1 MKTGVIKI
9 NEAFHS
15 GYRIDPSLHLSEG
28 VKVRSELT
36 HLPYELTTVANCSS
50 SIFLGNIFSRCF
62 VSKPEFGVT
71 YLAAS
76 DTVLANIETGR
87 YLSKKQAST
96 LNYLMLDKDWIL
108 VTCSGT
114 LGNVTYTNK
123 SFCNKIATHDLI
135 RIIPDDTKYKKGCL
149 YAFLS
154 SKFGY
159 YQITQSQ
166 FGGVVKHI
174 NDKQAGAILVPKF
187 PDEFQKEVDH
197 LIQESARLREEAAE
211 AIKKAHDIIEDKFDV
226 ASGKKTSRVSVQS
239 IISSHN
245 KRLEALYHTSE
256 NRSIYDYIVNNCQHV
271 LLGDESV
278 SRLIFKPNIFKR
290 QYVDKNGYQLIG
302 GADMLK
308 RIPSTDKM
316 ISKRQVDNMSSLKLN
331 RNYILVTRA
340 GTIGNVAFVDEQL
353 KNFIVSEDVLRVV
366 PKDDKVAYYLYAFL
380 SSKIGYKLI
389 SLFTYGSV
397 IQHIEAQHLELVPIP
412 LLNKDLMEQ
421 IENLVSSFVAKIELS
436 KQKEIA
442 AINMVEAE
450 IEKWNN

>member
-1 MKTGVIKI
+1 MAT
-9 NEAFHS
+9 A
-15 GYRIDPSLHLSEG
+15 RSLT
-28 VKVRSELT
+28 R
-36 HLPYELTTVANCSS
+36 
-50 SIFLGNIFSRCF
+50 NILRGGL
-62 VSKPEFGVT
+62 VYA
-71 YLAAS
+71 YLASNHGHSLLTQGTFGAVIQHIEPNFIAS
-76 DTVLANIETGR
+76 LPI
-87 YLSKKQAST
+87 
-96 LNYLMLDKDWIL
+96 
-108 VTCSGT
+108 
-114 LGNVTYTNK
+114 
-123 SFCNKIATHDLI
+123 
-135 RIIPDDTKYKKGCL
+135 
-149 YAFLS
+149 
-154 SKFGY
+154 
-159 YQITQSQ
+159 
-166 FGGVVKHI
+166 
-174 NDKQAGAILVPKF
+174 PKF
-187 PDEFQKEVDH
+187 PDEFQKEVDD

-366 PKDDKVAYYLYAFL
+366 PTDDKVAYYLYAFL

>member
-135 RIIPDDTKYKKGCL
+135 RIIPDDTKY
-149 YAFLS
+149 
-154 SKFGY
+154 
-159 YQITQSQ
+159 T
-166 FGGVVKHI
+166 
-174 NDKQAGAILVPKF
+174 KQERFSFRNF
-187 PDEFQKEVDH
+187 PMNFRRK
-197 LIQESARLREEAAE
+197 LMTLFR
-211 AIKKAHDIIEDKFDV
+211 
-226 ASGKKTSRVSVQS
+226 
-239 IISSHN
+239 N
-245 KRLEALYHTSE
+245 
-256 NRSIYDYIVNNCQHV
+256 
-271 LLGDESV
+271 LLD
-278 SRLIFKPNIFKR
+278 
-290 QYVDKNGYQLIG
+290 
-302 GADMLK
+302 
-308 RIPSTDKM
+308 
-316 ISKRQVDNMSSLKLN
+316 
-331 RNYILVTRA
+331 
-340 GTIGNVAFVDEQL
+340 
-353 KNFIVSEDVLRVV
+353 
-366 PKDDKVAYYLYAFL
+366 
-380 SSKIGYKLI
+380 
-389 SLFTYGSV
+389 
-397 IQHIEAQHLELVPIP
+397 
-412 LLNKDLMEQ
+412 
-421 IENLVSSFVAKIELS
+421 
-436 KQKEIA
+436 
-442 AINMVEAE
+442 
-450 IEKWNN
+450 

>member
-187 PDEFQKEVDH
+187 PDEFQKEVDD

-366 PKDDKVAYYLYAFL
+366 PTDDKVAYYLYAFL

>member
-1 MKTGVIKI
+1 MKTGVINIK
-9 NEAFHS
+9 EAFSS
-15 GYRIDPSLHLSEG
+15 GHRIDPSLHLSEG
-28 VKVRSELT
+28 AKVRSELS
-36 HLPYELTTVANCSS
+36 HLPYVLTTVANCSS

-87 YLSKKQAST
+87 YLSKKQASK

-114 LGNVTYTNK
+114 LGNVTYTNRT
-123 SFCNKIATHDLI
+123 FCNKIATHDLI
-135 RIIPDDTKYKKGCL
+135 RIIPDDIKFKKGCL

-166 FGGVVKHI
+166 FGGVIKHI
-174 NDKQAGAILVPKF
+174 NDKQAGAILIPKF
-187 PDEFQKEVDH
+187 PDIFQKEVDN
-197 LIQESARLREEAAE
+197 LIQESSRLREEAAD
-211 AIKKAHDIIEDKFDV
+211 AIKEAHCIIEEKFDV
-226 ASGKKTSRVSVQS
+226 ANEKKSSRVTIQS

-245 KRLEALYHTSE
+245 KRFEASYHTSK
-256 NRSIYDYIVNNCQHV
+256 NRSIYDYIVNNCQYV
-271 LLGDESV
+271 LLGDKSV
-278 SRLIFKPNIFKR
+278 SKLIFKPNIFKR
-290 QYVDKNGYQLIG
+290 QYVEKNGYQLIG

-316 ISKRQVDNMSSLKLN
+316 ISKRQADKMPSLKLS

-353 KNFIVSEDVLRVV
+353 KDFIVSEDVLRVV
-366 PKDDKVAYYLYAFL
+366 PADDKAAYYLYAFL

-412 LLNKDLMEQ
+412 LLDKDLMEH
-421 IENLVSSFVAKIELS
+421 INGLVSSYVTKIEES

-442 AINMVEAE
+442 AINMIESE
-450 IEKWNN
+450 IERWNN